1 MMKTREKKTLQVVLL
16 SILCFI
22 LTALLGTGVLLTVSM
37 RRAAKERV
45 LTAAVEKFPLEELML
60 ENSSAAQH
68 ILDEFVADERV
79 TLENV
84 QRIMENGTF
93 SGFAAE
99 IMDEYNSYLVDGGVF
114 PQIEPEEFV
123 RLIEENEALILEETG
138 LEFLDPDKQKLRE
151 NLEQP
156 LKAWNIAMEQSLH
169 KGINGFT
176 ARATVS
182 LWLPVTLGVFLLA
195 ILVWMVIFY
204 VRGSFRAG
212 TAFKVY
218 SIALF
223 VPCAVMLGGL
233 CLTDLIA
240 SAEIPFIQ
248 DSMILLYDTLLPVA
262 GIGSAVCVLLFVT
275 GVMCSLLSAKFR
287 PAADADEYNGSYDS
301 EYDNTYDRFD
311 RSTPEDTA
319 QEEADTQ
326 PEEPEVK
333 RQYCR
338 NCGKPLV
345 NPDAKFCY
353 QCGNVQ
359 EHVSSEDLSI

>member
-1 MMKTREKKTLQVVLL
+1 MKTREKKTLQVVLL
-16 SILCFI
+16 SILCFVLI
-22 LTALLGTGVLLTVSM
+22 ALLGAGVLTSLSL
-37 RRAAKERV
+37 RRAAQERV
-45 LTAAVEKFPLEELML
+45 LTAAVEKFPMEEITV
-60 ENSSAAQH
+60 NGSSAAQF
-68 ILDEFVADERV
+68 ILDTFIADERV
-79 TLENV
+79 SIENV
-84 QRIMENGTF
+84 ERVMQNGTF
-93 SGFAAE
+93 SAFAAE
-99 IMDEYNSYLVDGGVF
+99 IMDRYNTYLTDGGEL
-114 PQIEPEEFV
+114 PKINPDDFV

-138 LEFLDPDKQKLRE
+138 LEFLEPDKQKLRE

-176 ARATVS
+176 AKATVS
-182 LWLPVTLGVFLLA
+182 VWLPVTLGVFLLA

-204 VRGSFRAG
+204 VRGGFRAG

-248 DSMILLYDTLLPVA
+248 DSMVLLYDTLLPVA

-275 GVMCSLLSAKFR
+275 GVMCSLLSAKLR
-287 PAADADEYNGSYDS
+287 PAADADAYNGSYDS

-311 RSTPEDTA
+311 RSTPQDA
-319 QEEADTQ
+319 MQEEAGAQ

-338 NCGKPLV
+338 NCGRPLV

-359 EHVSSEDLSI
+359 EHVSSEDPSV